1 LRLQQRDGMR
11 RVQVFVRWRIV
22 PAAERL
28 WTRTTSCTGSLLQA
42 VQSLWEWLR
51 RMLDLRPALGPKSGA
66 QAAAA
71 AQAAAD
77 VLIAPL
83 V

>member
-1 LRLQQRDGMR
+1 MR

-28 WTRTTSCTGSLLQA
+28 CTRATSCTRPLLEG
-42 VQSLWEWLR
+42 VQLLWEWLR
-51 RMLDLRPALGPKSGA
+51 HMLDLRPALGPKSGA